1 MGIPRPDFF
10 DFLFNRGRG
19 IRKNQVD
26 WSVDDPDFDGLITQ
40 LMGSINS
47 TRFLTSVPSDSL
59 GIDGDTALV
68 RVSSIVVHAYRKI
81 AGAWVRQWAF
91 HGGDAVLLADLP
103 AIPDRRPAT
112 DPAAATFTR
121 YLGMSGYSPI
131 TADDVDQAT
140 GGTIDSA
147 SDMRGGNHGTQ
158 TGARANTLP
167 NQSFGNDLE
176 DYSGLTFDSSFNGIY
191 LWFGINTAESTG
203 LSITSVSYNG
213 VDVPVTKQ
221 ADQITLVGN
230 AVDVWV
236 SDNTYAW
243 ADIKDHP
250 FVLTLEKDA
259 SAPNTWN
266 RYAVVT
272 QNAVPTAADFLHA
285 NARTSA
291 SISIFI
297 PNAGWVDGRGY
308 LHFALPSAQDAPT
321 IAGLPGG
328 TNLIEDFAVRSR
340 AATIEMNGDDMRTL
354 SSEDEVWQ
362 MTDRFGLFPWIV
374 R

>member
-10 DFLFNRGRG
+10 DFLFNGGRG

-26 WSVDDPDFDGLITQ
+26 WSGDDPAFDGLITQ

-47 TRFLTSVPSDSL
+47 TRFLTSVPSDGL

-68 RVSSIVVHAYRKI
+68 RLSPIVVHAYRKI
-81 AGAWVRQWAF
+81 AGTWVRQWAF
-91 HGGDAVLLADLP
+91 HGGDAVFLADLP

-112 DPAAATFTR
+112 DPSAATFTR

-131 TADDVDQAT
+131 TADDVDQAM

-167 NQSFGNDLE
+167 NQQFGNDLE
-176 DYSGLTFDSSFNGIY
+176 DYSGLRFDPSFNGIY

-213 VDVPVTKQ
+213 ADVPVTKQ
-221 ADQITLVGN
+221 TDQITLVGN

-272 QNAVPTAADFLHA
+272 ANPVPTAADFLHA

-291 SISIFI
+291 STIIFI
-297 PNAGWVDGRGY
+297 PNSGWVDGRGY
-308 LHFALPSAQDAPT
+308 LHFALPAAQDAPT

-328 TNLIEDFAVRSR
+328 INLIPDFDVRSR
-340 AATIEMNGDDMRTL
+340 AAAIDINGDDMRTL
-354 SSEDEVWQ
+354 SSEEMVWQ